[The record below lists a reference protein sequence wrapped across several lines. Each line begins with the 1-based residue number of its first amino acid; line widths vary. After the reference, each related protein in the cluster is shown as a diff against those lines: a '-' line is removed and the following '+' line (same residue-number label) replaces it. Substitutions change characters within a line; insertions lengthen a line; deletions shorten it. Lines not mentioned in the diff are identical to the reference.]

1 MPHENPWLNNNPARP
16 VTDIKALDYDRRLI
30 IYWDEEPKLQIREF
44 KWGSDCRMYNEPAN
58 CYEDYYEEIYEYFH
72 D

>member
-44 KWGSDCRMYNEPAN
+44 KWG
-58 CYEDYYEEIYEYFH
+58 
-72 D
+72 